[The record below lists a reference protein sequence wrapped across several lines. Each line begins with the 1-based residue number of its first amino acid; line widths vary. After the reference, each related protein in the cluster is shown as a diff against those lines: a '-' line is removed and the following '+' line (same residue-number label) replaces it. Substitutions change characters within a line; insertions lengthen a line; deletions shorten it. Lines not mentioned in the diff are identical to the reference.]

1 MIKFTTHFKSI
12 LTVFSLF
19 CLLGFSQANA
29 VCVITGPAN
38 VCENTTSMY
47 SVSPTGNYTYQWN
60 ATGGGTVIGAG
71 STITVAWGAVGSAT
85 VTVIVR
91 DSLFNV
97 VCTGIKNVT
106 INPIPKPVITPS
118 YVTGC
123 DGGKGS
129 QKRDDDCFTACDSTT
144 ITYTTPYHAGS
155 TYTWTVGGAAN
166 YTTNSNSVTVFW
178 TGIGSGTIT
187 VKDSNSFGCVGIKQI
202 CIKIVGKPVA
212 SFYTLPGLTGLVVNA
227 CRLQNIQFVNTSTAG
242 AGSPLAT
249 YSWYFGDGGTD
260 FQTAPSNGN
269 TSHAYASSGNY
280 QVMLITENECGC
292 KDTAY
297 INVVVST
304 DVGPNIYCISTVCPG
319 TVSTYH
325 TNAQCGN
332 WLWSV
337 SGGIMQ
343 SSPTDSTCTVQW
355 GNTGP
360 GSITLSVNCPGYC
373 NAPTTVFVPI
383 ISNNATI
390 SGPSLVCLYD
400 CYTYHISCDIP
411 IDSIRW
417 NFPAGVSVNSDSIN
431 VHEVNICFNNPNISG
446 NITATYFHNTNG
458 STVNLN
464 CGGFAVKPV
473 AVKPK
478 MTITGQT
485 VYCENKVFAFSL
497 SPPSAAS
504 IYWTIATPGGAVL
517 TSATMPA
524 NTAYSGVCNF
534 GTGNFVV
541 TATNLSGFYC
551 NSPQTY
557 FIKVNPTP
565 LPPDTIIGTLYV
577 CPNNAYTYTAIPTS
591 SNLAIAWQVTNGSP
605 IQGIGNTIS
614 VTWGPTGPYS
624 IQAFQ
629 IDAVTGCKSAA
640 TSIAINSLLPMAPTA
655 ITGPTTVCANSTNIA
670 YSTTSIGDDFVWSIN
685 SPLAGSIISGNHTN
699 AVNVQWNN
707 YIGTAWLV
715 VKRMVCNTF
724 RKDSILITI
733 GAPPTPVITAP
744 TTVCQG
750 STMSASS
757 AGAAS
762 YAWNFGD
769 GFTGSGS
776 PVPHI
781 YNSPGNFVITLVAT
795 YGGSC
800 PGSST
805 VTKPISVLPKPN
817 VTISTPD
824 PNQFCSAPVSTTMWV
839 AAPAIGTTYV
849 WSPSATTGT
858 SYTATA
864 TGTYYV
870 VGTNSYGC
878 KDTSNSISVSI
889 ITCTTCSP
897 GPYTLTYNRKRQG
910 CNKDSFI
917 AVTSAGIINLNW
929 NFDDPYNPSTASG
942 TPVTHTF
949 TEPGYYRVK
958 LCADVPD
965 AAGTGY
971 CNVCMFK
978 VDTIK
983 YIPDFFDSTYCTN
996 TSDSVKV
1003 KFVNTTKILAGYPAP
1018 TYSWLIMPGAYT
1030 STLKSPI
1037 KNLAAGTYSVTLT
1050 VNGVCTKTKTIV
1062 IPALPKA
1069 KFTVVDSVCV
1079 GKPIVFTNISTG
1091 ASFSN
1096 SWKFGDGATSL
1107 IFSPL
1112 RTYTLAGNYNVVL
1125 SIVNALGCKDTFK
1138 KTVTVLPNTLTGA
1151 IVAGGPRR
1159 FCEGDSVKLT
1169 CNASGGYPAYSYL
1182 WNTTQTTNVIYAKQ
1196 TGNFSVDLTDTK
1208 GCFYKTPTI
1217 SVMVKA
1223 KPRPKIIGDKKLCQ
1237 NSQNFFYVNYP
1248 NVSGAVIDW
1257 IVDGSLYATGSSSIP
1272 YYAAV
1277 LGNHTIVVN
1286 IQSPDTCYGSDT
1298 LKIKIFPN
1306 PNVSIIASPVLC
1318 AGLNN
1323 LLVATSTSTNLIGYQ
1338 WSTGQTNDSIYAGIP
1353 KTYSVTAIDSNGC
1366 KAQAFTQINPLPDLC
1381 GLMIGCYEICDTVTK
1396 LVWYAPPGYATYQWS
1411 FNGVPIPWA
1420 TSDTIHLQLYKNGS
1434 YTVKIT
1440 TGAGCTITSEPI
1452 DITFVKC
1459 GGCKFNASLNIV
1471 CGPVS
1476 VNGNQ
1481 TYQLTFNI
1489 NNSLGAGANINIS
1502 SSAGPVTAISPPV
1515 LAAGMNTVTATF
1527 EDTPPVN
1534 VLTCFNIVIFNEQKR
1549 CDTTICRDLPNCN
1562 NKDCKLTTK
1571 LKSIKCAGTNG
1582 SGNPTYS
1589 MCIDVV
1595 WGGSNGSTL
1604 TLTTASGSFVPN
1616 PVTINNGTQTLCYTY
1631 TDLPPANSFI
1641 TLISNVYDPVAGKV
1655 CKDSIKFEYKPC
1667 TDSCNIGVYGEC
1679 AHCLEKIKGQWT
1691 YDIDL
1696 TVYNPFGNN
1705 ALVTILP
1712 IVAGTFSAITP
1723 NPVAPGMQTITTVF
1737 TDVAPSNNI
1746 ICFKILLTDVVTE
1759 KSCWKDIC
1767 IALPPCDSNA
1777 SVLYNIE
1784 ESFTMVM
1791 YPNPTSGTT
1800 KLSYQFLHPS
1810 NDMQIVIT
1818 DLNGKLLSTIIP
1830 EDFAGETTINTSE
1843 WEQGVYFVKIRKDG
1857 RDIGTSKL
1865 VIVR

>member
-1 MIKFTTHFKSI
+1 MMKLTTQFSKNLILFAIFALFAFTKSY
-12 LTVFSLF
+12 
-19 CLLGFSQANA
+19 A
-29 VCVITGPAN
+29 VCTITGPSN
-38 VCENTTSMY
+38 VCENTTSTY
-47 SVSPTGNYTYQWN
+47 AVSPTGNYTYQWN
-60 ATGGGTVIGAG
+60 ATGGGTVIGSG
-71 STITVAWGAVGSAT
+71 SAITVAWAGSGSAT
-85 VTVIVR
+85 VTIIVR
-91 DSLFNV
+91 DSLLNV
-97 VCTGIKNVT
+97 VCTGVKNIT
-106 INPIPKPVITPS
+106 INPTPKPTITPS

-123 DGGKGS
+123 GGKGS
-129 QKRDDDCFTACDSTT
+129 QKRDGDCFTACDSTL
-144 ITYTTPYHAGS
+144 ITYTTPFHAGS
-155 TYTWTVGGAAN
+155 TYTWTINGAAT
-166 YTTNSNSVTVFW
+166 YTTNQNTVTVFW
-178 TGIGSGTIT
+178 TGVGSGSII
-187 VKDSNSFGCVGIKQI
+187 VKDSNSFGCVGTKEI
-202 CIKIVGKPVA
+202 CITIVGKPRA
-212 SFYTLPGLTGLVVNA
+212 SFNTLPPLTGLIVNA
-227 CRLQNIQFVNTSTAG
+227 CLLQTIQFINTSSPG

-269 TSHAYASSGNY
+269 SSHAYSSAGTY
-280 QVMLITENECGC
+280 QVMFIVENECGC

-297 INVVVST
+297 TTVVVANAQ
-304 DVGPNIYCISTVCPG
+304 GPKIFCISTVCPG
-319 TVSTYH
+319 NVVTYH

-337 SGGIMQ
+337 TGGVMQ
-343 SSPTDSTCTVQW
+343 TLPSDSICTVQW

-360 GSITLSVNCPGYC
+360 GSITLSTNCGGFC
-373 NAPTTVFVPI
+373 NSPTTVFVPI
-383 ISNNATI
+383 ISTNATI
-390 SGPSLVCLYD
+390 SGPSQVCLNT

-417 NFPAGVSVNSDSIN
+417 HFPAGVTVFSDSIN
-431 VHEVNICFNNPNISG
+431 VHEVTLCFYNPTISG
-446 NITATYFHNTNG
+446 NLTADYFHNTNG
-458 STVNLN
+458 STTHLK
-464 CGGFAVKPV
+464 CGGRTVKPIAVKPQ
-473 AVKPK
+473 
-478 MTITGQT
+478 MFITGNIT
-485 VYCENKVFAFSL
+485 YCENKVYAFTATPT
-497 SPPSAAS
+497 SPGN
-504 IYWTIATPGGAVL
+504 IYWTITNPAGTIM
-517 TSATMPA
+517 TSATLPGA
-524 NTAYSGVCNF
+524 NPFTGLCNF
-534 GTGNFVV
+534 GPGNFIV
-541 TATNLSGFYC
+541 TANDVSGAYC
-551 NSPQTY
+551 NGPQKIN
-557 FIKVNPTP
+557 IKINPTP
-565 LPPDTIIGTLYV
+565 LPPDTIIGPLYV
-577 CPNNAYTYTAIPTS
+577 CPNNAYSYTAIPTAT
-591 SNLAIAWQVTNGSP
+591 NLAIAWQVTNGAPS
-605 IQGIGNTIS
+605 QGIGNTIS
-614 VTWGPTGPYS
+614 VTWGPSGPYS
-624 IQAFQ
+624 ILASQV
-629 IDAVTGCKSAA
+629 DVKTGCKSA
-640 TSIAINSLLPMAPTA
+640 SISININSLLPMAPTV
-655 ITGPTTVCANSTNIA
+655 ITGPTTVCSNSTNIA
-670 YSTTSIGDDFVWSIN
+670 YSTTTIGDDFVWSIN
-685 SPLAGSIISGNHTN
+685 TSLAGSFMSGNHTN

-707 YIGTAWLV
+707 YVGTAWLV

-724 RKDSILITI
+724 RKDSIQITI

-744 TTVCQG
+744 TSVCQG
-750 STMSASS
+750 STMTASS
-757 AGAAS
+757 TGAAS

-769 GFTGSGS
+769 GFTATGSS
-776 PVPHI
+776 PSHI
-781 YNSPGNFVITLVAT
+781 YNSPGNFIITLVAT
-795 YGGSC
+795 YSGSC
-800 PGSST
+800 PGSAT
-805 VTKPISVLPKPN
+805 ATKPISVLPKPN
-817 VTISTPD
+817 VTISSPN

-839 AAPAIGTTYV
+839 AAPAVGTTYV

-889 ITCTTCSP
+889 ISCTPCSP
-897 GPYTLTYNRKRQG
+897 GPYTLTYTKKRQG
-910 CNKDSFI
+910 CSKDSFI
-917 AVTSAGIINLNW
+917 ASVSAGVINLSW
-929 NFDDPYNPSTASG
+929 NFDDPYNPSSASG
-942 TPVTHTF
+942 TPVTHQF

-965 AAGTGY
+965 ASGLGY

-983 YIPDFFDSTYCTN
+983 YIPDFYDSLYCTN

-1018 TYSWLIMPGAYT
+1018 SYSWLIMPGAYT

-1037 KNLAAGTYSVTLT
+1037 KNLAAGTYTVTLT

-1079 GKPIVFTNISTG
+1079 GKPVLFTNTSTG
-1091 ASFSN
+1091 SSFSN
-1096 SWKFGDGATSL
+1096 LWKFGDGATSL

-1125 SIVNALGCKDTFK
+1125 SIINALGCKDTFK
-1138 KTVTVLPNTLTGA
+1138 KTVTVLPNTLTGS

-1169 CNASGGYPAYSYL
+1169 CNASGGYPTYYYL
-1182 WNTTQTTNVIYAKQ
+1182 WNTTQVTPFIYAHQ
-1196 TGNFSVDLTDTK
+1196 TGNFSVDLTDKK
-1208 GCFYKTPTI
+1208 GCFYKTPSI

-1223 KPRPKIIGDKKLCQ
+1223 KPKPKIFGDKILCL
-1237 NSQNFFYVNYP
+1237 NSQYDYYVNYP
-1248 NVSGAVIDW
+1248 NVSGAVINW
-1257 IVDGSLYATGSSSIP
+1257 NVDGSFAGSGSSFT
-1272 YYAAV
+1272 YYAGT
-1277 LGNHTIVVN
+1277 LGNHVITVSV
-1286 IQSPDTCYGSDT
+1286 QSPDTCYGADT
-1298 LKIKIFPN
+1298 LKVKVFPI
-1306 PNVSIIASPVLC
+1306 PNVNIIASPVLC

-1323 LLVATSTSTNLIGYQ
+1323 LLVATSTSPNLIGYQ

-1353 KTYSVTAIDSNGC
+1353 KTYTVTAIDSNGC
-1366 KAQAFTQINPLPDLC
+1366 KAQASAVINPLPDLC

-1396 LVWYAPPGYATYQWS
+1396 LVWYAPKGYAAYQWS

-1420 TSDTIHLQLYKNGS
+1420 TNDTIHLQLYKNGY

-1440 TGAGCTITSEPI
+1440 TAAGCTTTSEPI

-1459 GGCKFNASLNIV
+1459 GGCKFYATLSIV

-1476 VNGNQ
+1476 SGGNQ
-1481 TYQLTFNI
+1481 TYQLTFQV
-1489 NNSLGAGANINIS
+1489 NNSLGAGANISIS
-1502 SSAGPVTAISPPV
+1502 SSNGPVTAISPAI

-1534 VLTCFNIVIFNEQKR
+1534 VLTCFNIVIYTETKK
-1549 CDTTICRDLPNCN
+1549 CDTTICRDLPSCE
-1562 NKDCKLTTK
+1562 NKNCKLGTK
-1571 LKSIKCAGTNG
+1571 WRSIKCSGKDAN
-1582 SGNPTYS
+1582 GNPTYYLC
-1589 MCIDVV
+1589 MDVT

-1616 PVTINNGTQTLCYTY
+1616 PVTVNNGTQTLCFTY
-1631 TDLPPANSFI
+1631 TDLPVYNNFI
-1641 TLISNVYDPVAGKV
+1641 TIVSNVYDPATGKI
-1655 CKDSIKFEYKPC
+1655 CKDSFKFEYKNCP
-1667 TDSCNIGVYGEC
+1667 DSCTFGVYGEC
-1679 AHCLEKIKGQWT
+1679 AHCLKKVNGVWT

-1696 TVYNPFGNN
+1696 TVYNPFGNS
-1705 ALVTILP
+1705 ASVAITP
-1712 IVAGTFSAITP
+1712 IAAGTFSAITP
-1723 NPVAPGMQTITTVF
+1723 NPVPPGMQTVSTTF
-1737 TDVAPSNNI
+1737 TDLAPSNNI

-1759 KSCWKDIC
+1759 KTCWKEIC

-1830 EDFAGETTINTSE
+1830 EDFAGETIINTSE